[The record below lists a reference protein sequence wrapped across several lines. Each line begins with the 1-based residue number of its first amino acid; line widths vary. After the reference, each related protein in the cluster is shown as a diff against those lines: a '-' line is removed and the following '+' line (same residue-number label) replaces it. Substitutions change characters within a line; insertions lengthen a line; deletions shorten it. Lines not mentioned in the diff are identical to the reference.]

1 MKLRWREATFEEETE
16 YPCVDY
22 GRHWVGNVR
31 NFVLE
36 QLCDD
41 GQWRLVEIEY
51 NPRAIPAVRA
61 SATQS

>member
-41 GQWRLVEIEY
+41 GQWRLVEIEH
-51 NPRAIPAVRA
+51 NPLTR
-61 SATQS
+61 